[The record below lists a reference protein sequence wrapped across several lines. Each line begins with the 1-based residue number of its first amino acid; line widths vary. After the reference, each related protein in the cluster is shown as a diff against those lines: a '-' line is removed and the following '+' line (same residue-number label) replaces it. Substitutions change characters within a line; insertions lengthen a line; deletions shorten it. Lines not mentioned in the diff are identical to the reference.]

1 MSRFPQISLWLI
13 NAHNEH
19 IRRLFEATTHR
30 VRHRC
35 RFLPTNVRLTRLTD
49 SWCRLS
55 DPYLNTQ
62 SLCPSFQASLTTVRS
77 GLFAVSDQNCQRA
90 LELFRCCSRD
100 VRLSGR
106 VAVALPRSRLKST
119 KCYFGQKDITLAPH
133 RVFLCSDQGKYENI
147 CFCVNL

>member
-1 MSRFPQISLWLI
+1 MSRFPQICLCLI

-35 RFLPTNVRLTRLTD
+35 RCLPTNVRLTRSMD

-62 SLCPSFQASLTTVRS
+62 SLCPSFPASLTTVRS
-77 GLFAVSDQNCQRA
+77 GLFAVSNKNCQPA
-90 LELFRCCSRD
+90 LELFRCCSLD

-106 VAVALPRSRLKST
+106 VAVALPRSRLNNT
-119 KCYFGQKDITLAPH
+119 KCYFGLKDITLAPH
-133 RVFLCSDQGKYENI
+133 RVLLCSDQGKYENI
-147 CFCVNL
+147 SLCVNL